1 VLSVHKNVPGV
12 LASVTAILS
21 ELGANIEAQQLS
33 TTRDIGYLVMDVD
46 RQLSDAV
53 RERIAALPVSVK
65 TRVLY

>member
-1 VLSVHKNVPGV
+1 
-12 LASVTAILS
+12 
-21 ELGANIEAQQLS
+21 
-33 TTRDIGYLVMDVD
+33 VMDVD